1 MFCISLLRLWFSF
14 SGICL
19 LVVLLDDSLWISR
32 CSFFFVCGSVSIFV
46 SSVF

>member
-14 SGICL
+14 SGISL

-46 SSVF
+46 LSVF